1 MKKLFTHKKV
11 NIAIVAFLL
20 LGIGVILGAVFSK
33 DEIIAKVEGEPI
45 TKNDLYEVLA
55 KQYGSSTIS
64 YLIDNKIVELE
75 AEKEKITLSDKEIE
89 EEMQSYIESNGGEEA
104 FNAAL
109 EQSGITKEDIKRDI
123 INYLKI
129 VKLLEPKIE
138 ITDEEMKTYFEENK
152 ESFNEE
158 EQVEASHILVADEAT
173 AKEVK
178 EKLNA
183 GEDFAKLAKKYSTDT
198 SNAGKGGELGFIS
211 KGEMVEEFE
220 NAAFSMNIGDISDP
234 VKTDYGYHII
244 KVTDKKE
251 AKEAVYKDHKEEI
264 KETLFDQAVQDE
276 YSNWITDK
284 NKELE
289 ITNTFADDK
298 K

>member
-33 DEIIAKVEGEPI
+33 DEVLAKVEGESI
-45 TKNDLYEVLA
+45 TKDELYEVLA
-55 KQYGSSTIS
+55 KQYGSATIS

-75 AEKEKITLSDKEIE
+75 AEKENIKLSDKEIE

-104 FNAAL
+104 FHAAL

-129 VKLLEPKIE
+129 VKLLESKIK
-138 ITDEEMKTYFEENK
+138 ITDEEMQTYFEENK

-158 EQVEASHILVADEAT
+158 KQVEASHILVAEEAT
-173 AKEVK
+173 ANEVK

-183 GEDFAKLAKKYSTDT
+183 GEDFAKLAKEYSTDT
-198 SNAGKGGELGFIS
+198 SNSENGGDLGFIR
-211 KGEMVEEFE
+211 KGEMVEPFE
-220 NAAFSMNIGDISDP
+220 TAAFSMNIGDISDP

-251 AKEAVYKDHKEEI
+251 AKEAVYDDHKEEI
-264 KETLFDQAVQDE
+264 KETLFDQAIQTE
-276 YSNWITDK
+276 YSNWISDK

-289 ITNTFADDK
+289 ITNTFAD
-298 K
+298 